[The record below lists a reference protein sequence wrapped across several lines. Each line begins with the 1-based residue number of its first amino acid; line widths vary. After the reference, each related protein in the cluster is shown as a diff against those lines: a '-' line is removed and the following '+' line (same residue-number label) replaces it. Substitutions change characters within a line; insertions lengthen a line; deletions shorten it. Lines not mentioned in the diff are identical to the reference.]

1 MSLKHLAED
10 LDSFLAGLKKP
21 ETKIVTPNGSVTFTD
36 AGSIKFGE
44 DAAQIDAVVRAAFD
58 YTTAQLKEDDDAAVI
73 GEAFMLA
80 CGAVAKDAGLD
91 HDKVQQHA
99 LAFLENIVESA
110 RSGP

>member
-10 LDSFLAGLKKP
+10 LDAFLAGLKKP
-21 ETKIVTPNGSVTFTD
+21 EQKVVTPNGPV
-36 AGSIKFGE
+36 KLGE
-44 DAAQIDAVVRAAFD
+44 DAPQIDAVVRAAFD
-58 YTTAQLKEDDDAAVI
+58 YTTAQLKEDDDADTI
-73 GEAFMLA
+73 GQAFMVA

-91 HDKVQQHA
+91 HDKVHQHA